1 MAPLW
6 AGFQPR
12 SSASKFLTFTLH
24 LLPWNQNILLL
35 PVFCIQID
43 LPLEQ
48 GFEYYNTQSI
58 LSQYS
63 VLQLSLLEF
72 TCLATS
78 TAISELMMFKLEI
91 SIPSVPL
98 LSILGALNELMCYP
112 SPRGPSCLH
121 PSFPAASPAAG
132 LGACVQ
138 ARKCVISLSVG
149 SQRLATSNAS
159 FLPAPSPQPL
169 QVSTH
174 LSRPV
179 SNSPCSRRACSSFL
193 LLQAALPAPLLP
205 KRERNFKRKTS
216 PFHDPL

>member
-12 SSASKFLTFTLH
+12 SSASEFLTFTLH

-72 TCLATS
+72 THLATS

-98 LSILGALNELMCYP
+98 LSILGALNESMCCP

-121 PSFPAASPAAG
+121 PSFPATSPAAG

-138 ARKCVISLSVG
+138 ALQLARPASVSSASVFAHNVSPRTMPASSLPPPHIFWVLV
-149 SQRLATSNAS
+149 QNT
-159 FLPAPSPQPL
+159 
-169 QVSTH
+169 
-174 LSRPV
+174 
-179 SNSPCSRRACSSFL
+179 ACKFV
-193 LLQAALPAPLLP
+193 AVYV
-205 KRERNFKRKTS
+205 
-216 PFHDPL
+216 